1 MNDQSLPDVG
11 AEQGN
16 IMSALQL
23 SRPYGWQGKIGL
35 ITPSPNNVNE
45 PEWYRLAPR
54 GVAIHTS
61 RVLLAGAMT
70 LESYHDMA
78 RDIGRAAQEL
88 AHAEVDIVAFGCTS
102 GSFLCPLDELT
113 ASISQ
118 KTGTPAI
125 VTAGA
130 VIMALRK
137 LGVRKV
143 ALGTPYLDFVNKREI
158 EFLGQYGISVTRC
171 RGLNLGHNHAERRAL
186 GHIPPQAFY
195 RMACEIDTPDAEA
208 IFISC
213 AGVATI
219 DVIED
224 IEQTLGKPVVTSNV
238 ACLWACLRIVGVT
251 SSITGYGRL
260 LRDYTQPLTRQE
272 WQLTAQA
279 AL

>member
-1 MNDQSLPDVG
+1 MNDESGLGFETAQENV
-11 AEQGN
+11 
-16 IMSALQL
+16 MRALQL
-23 SRPYGWQGKIGL
+23 NRPYGWRGKIGL

-54 GVAIHTS
+54 GVSIHTA
-61 RVLLAGAMT
+61 RVMLAGAMT
-70 LESYHDMA
+70 MESYHAMA
-78 RDIGRAAQEL
+78 RDLTRAAEEI

-102 GSFLCPLDELT
+102 GSFLCPLSELA
-113 ASISQ
+113 ASMSQ

-130 VIMALRK
+130 VVIALRK
-137 LGVRKV
+137 LGARKV
-143 ALGTPYLDFVNKREI
+143 ALGTPYLEFVNKREI
-158 EFLGQYGISVTRC
+158 EFLGEYGIAVTRC
-171 RGLNLGHNHAERRAL
+171 LGLNLGHNHAERRGL

-195 RMACEIDTPDAEA
+195 RMAREIDSPDADA

-213 AGVATI
+213 ANVATI

-238 ACLWACLRIVGVT
+238 ACLWACLRILGIT

-272 WQLTAQA
+272 WQLTA
-279 AL
+279 